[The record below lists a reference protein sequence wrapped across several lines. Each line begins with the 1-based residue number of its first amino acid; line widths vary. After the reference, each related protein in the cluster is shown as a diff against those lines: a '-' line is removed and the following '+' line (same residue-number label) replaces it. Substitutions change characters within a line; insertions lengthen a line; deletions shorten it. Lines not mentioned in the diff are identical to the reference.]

1 MWTLR
6 DKIVAGT
13 RPSIEGTI
21 LDKAEYSA
29 VNLMQR
35 CWSGNVIERPPSFRR
50 VCEVLA
56 ALLPELDDKDERGE
70 CLPAT
75 VATPAQQPDQLDSG
89 ISIDRLTME
98 MGLVYPADTV
108 SDMANPL
115 HAETS
120 KQLGV
125 AASKLKPPRNIGTD
139 QTRQQVVL

>member
-21 LDKAEYSA
+21 LDRAEYSA

-35 CWSGNVIERPPSFRR
+35 CWSGNVVERPPSFRR
-50 VCEVLA
+50 VCEVLG
-56 ALLPELDDKDERGE
+56 ALLPELDNEDERGE
-70 CLPAT
+70 YLPAT
-75 VATPAQQPDQLDSG
+75 VATPAQHPDQLDSG
-89 ISIDRLTME
+89 ISIDRLTM
-98 MGLVYPADTV
+98 GLVYPADTF
-108 SDMANPL
+108 SGMSNPL

-120 KQLGV
+120 KQLGI
-125 AASKLKPPRNIGTD
+125 AASKSNPPRNPGAD